1 MKTPFNRQYVIADC
15 NSLGTVRNTTLSISY
30 LSNIFSAF
38 EDKFLTNFYINFYKF
53 CT

>member
-1 MKTPFNRQYVIADC
+1 MKTPFNRQYVIAE
-15 NSLGTVRNTTLSISY
+15 GTVRNATLSISY